1 MSLGLGLEERMKTP
15 VGLLSGGQ
23 RQAVSLLMC
32 TMTPPK
38 LLLLDEHTAALD
50 PATAD
55 KVLQI
60 TQEIVQKHRI
70 TTLMITPN
78 LQLSLRMGSRT
89 LMMSEGKILLDLC
102 GEQRE
107 RMSVPE
113 LLERFQQ
120 AGSCAL
126 DNDRILLQPA
136 GFGH

>member
-1 MSLGLGLEERMKTP
+1 MHHDP
-15 VGLLSGGQ
+15 AQ
-23 RQAVSLLMC
+23 NC
-32 TMTPPK
+32 CC
-38 LLLLDEHTAALD
+38 LDEHTAALD

-70 TTLMITPN
+70 TTLMITHN

-120 AGSCAL
+120 AGSERWTMTASCCS
-126 DNDRILLQPA
+126 PV

>member
-1 MSLGLGLEERMKTP
+1 M
-15 VGLLSGGQ
+15 
-23 RQAVSLLMC
+23 
-32 TMTPPK
+32 
-38 LLLLDEHTAALD
+38 
-50 PATAD
+50 
-55 KVLQI
+55 LQI

-70 TTLMITPN
+70 TTLMITHN